1 MLTLSRC
8 IVTFVALACLT
19 PTVGAQQS
27 APLGSA
33 LVTLIAGPAPS
44 RGGRTEVVRRAQ
56 RAPQNLV
63 IVDRNATAEDLAAA
77 LAMMTALRAEH
88 GDSLTTDLRARPES
102 ARPGPTFHKS
112 AYRTWLVQQLV
123 RLRTT
128 NERAVPGFG
137 TVRSVQITLP
147 APVRG
152 FTASSGG
159 RE

>member
-8 IVTFVALACLT
+8 ILTFAALAYLT
-19 PTVGAQQS
+19 PTVDAQQS

-33 LVTLIAGPAPS
+33 LVTLIAGTSPS

-56 RAPQNLV
+56 RTPQNLV
-63 IVDRNATAEDLAAA
+63 IVDRNATADDLAAA
-77 LAMMTALRAEH
+77 LAMITALRIAH

-102 ARPGPTFHKS
+102 VRHGSKWRNS
-112 AYRTWLVQQLV
+112 EYRKWLHEQLV
-123 RLRTT
+123 RLRTAT
-128 NERAVPGFG
+128 QSTFPGLG
-137 TVRSVQITLP
+137 IVRSVQITLP
-147 APVRG
+147 APARG